1 MPDTIK
7 EVFDGIQSNIDADP
21 EAAKAKV
28 NAIYQFDVNGDGGG
42 TWVVDLKTEGKVSEG
57 PSDSAE
63 CTITVAAQDF
73 LDINNGKLN
82 GQVAFMSGKLKIKGD
97 MSKAMKLQQV
107 LKG

>member
-1 MPDTIK
+1 MITLLPLFI
-7 EVFDGIQSNIDADP
+7 AC
-21 EAAKAKV
+21 
-28 NAIYQFDVNGDGGG
+28 GGG
-42 TWVVDLKTEGKVSEG
+42 TWVVDLKNEAKVSEG
-57 PSDSAE
+57 ASDAAE